1 MMATEEE
8 QWVASPNSPAT
19 AHGRS
24 SLMRAMR
31 RKDEPLEANRT
42 VQLLIRNPPTLRGR
56 PTTVLALNP
65 PYIRLGA
72 IRFFRRTQG

>member
-1 MMATEEE
+1 
-8 QWVASPNSPAT
+8 
-19 AHGRS
+19 
-24 SLMRAMR
+24 MRAMR

-42 VQLLIRNPPTLRGR
+42 VQLLIRNPPTLHGR